1 MPTSMPHLQFLLL
14 GMPRREPLHQ
24 PGCSNQLPTSWGP
37 SSMKL
42 KVFNFYLSPKI
53 HNEDLGEEPFG
64 IFFLSNWEIHPGRLG
79 VWNKESLG

>member
-1 MPTSMPHLQFLLL
+1 
-14 GMPRREPLHQ
+14 
-24 PGCSNQLPTSWGP
+24 
-37 SSMKL
+37 MKL